1 MSNKTPSPAT
11 ILRRAINRMLRKM
24 RVALP
29 GVVQDYDASTCTAT
43 VQLSCSDVDQ
53 TEDGTVAALAIPPC
67 NHVPVFFQGGGG
79 SRLTFPVKR
88 GDECLVI
95 FASSSVDKVLAF
107 GGPQDPGSD
116 ARHHHLSDAVCCL
129 VYGVSRANV
138 KAANGSATVLE
149 GSDVRLGDASAQA
162 LMTVADG
169 QQLLNALATAAIA
182 LGANGAA
189 AVATAAN
196 TAAGG
201 SWPKGTTKVKAT

>member
-53 TEDGTVAALAIPPC
+53 TEDGTIATLPIPPC
-67 NHVPVFFQGGGG
+67 NNVPVFFQGGGG

-95 FASSSVDKVLAF
+95 FASSSIDKVLAF
-107 GGPQDPGSD
+107 GGLQPSND

-138 KAANGSATVLE
+138 KAANGSATILE

-169 QQLLNALATAAIA
+169 QLLLSAINTAVIAI
-182 LGANGAA
+182 GTNGAA
-189 AVATAAN
+189 AIGTAVIAT
-196 TAAGG
+196 GP
-201 SWPKGTTKVKAT
+201 WPKGTTKVKAT